1 MDLKK
6 LLNDDNAVSPVIG
19 VILMVAITVILAAV
33 IASFV
38 LNLGDQAQQSTPTA
52 SIDFEYVQDDSG
64 NDDLIITHE
73 SGDTIDGAQ
82 LNATVT
88 GAQDTDRS
96 TGSSDGDVAF
106 GPGPDGSDG
115 NLFGTSD
122 VTAGTSH
129 NLSSPDFYDTGGA
142 SNDNDLDYSLDLS
155 EATVRI
161 TYTAESGGSSST
173 LTTWEGPDA

>member
-6 LLNDDNAVSPVIG
+6 LFADDDAVSPVIG

-52 SIDFEYVQDDSG
+52 SIDFEYTQNPSGDDV
-64 NDDLIITHE
+64 LTITHS
-73 SGDTIDGAQ
+73 SGDTLDGATI
-82 LNATVT
+82 NASVE
-88 GAQDTDRS
+88 GELDNDGS
-96 TGSSDGDVAF
+96 TSSSDIAF
-106 GPGPDGSDG
+106 GPGPNGDDG
-115 NLFGTSD
+115 NLFGTSE
-122 VTAGTSH
+122 VTAGTTYPLNAS
-129 NLSSPDFYDTGGA
+129 DFYKPSANSD
-142 SNDNDLDYSLDLS
+142 SLDNGLDLS

-161 TYTAESGGSSST
+161 TYTAESGGQSST